1 MALIHFLHQG
11 KRKAEE
17 LKQRLKQKM
26 VPAEGVHINK
36 ASGYSSSTMH
46 VGCNQKASGSQGV
59 NGPRLIRMKV

>member
-1 MALIHFLHQG
+1 
-11 KRKAEE
+11 
-17 LKQRLKQKM
+17 M

-36 ASGYSSSTMH
+36 ASGQSSSINAMH